1 MPNGPFNRP
10 HPAVWRIVF
19 GVSVLYFLVMVFV
32 CFLSYEDARRALHF
46 MYPDLHSMTID
57 DILDKD
63 YAVNCSEVTVARLYA
78 HLDGFAVAHL
88 FGWVMKAVL
97 LRHYGLAWLLSV
109 NWEITELAFSH
120 ILPNFRECWWDIVLL
135 DVLLCNGLGIYLGMQ
150 LCKWLEMRSYHWES
164 IRSINSTTGKI
175 KRAFFQFTPGSW
187 TPTRWLDPESSFM
200 RVIAV
205 SILVVMTQLAELNCF
220 FLKHIFLVR
229 PSHPTTLG
237 RLVLI
242 SAISAPAIRQYYL
255 YVTDPL
261 VNRVGTQL
269 WVFVAVVVTEAIVC
283 LKFGR
288 HFFEKT
294 VILNIVLWIVYSI
307 MSSFFIVFLC
317 AFVAKARCSRRS
329 SAKTNGYSKHVLS
342 DNQILHVLLRQAG
355 RTLLSS
361 RPTAR
366 PVTAVEATGPLP
378 SSSRS
383 CPSFQKSMT
392 RSRTHSETYKP
403 KGSQQLAAHP
413 CASMTVILPKA
424 SFAMSAGYDPIAGH
438 GAVRIAAKHFALL
451 PLWSLLT
458 ANAQLRNIQVSNST
472 TFSPM
477 LGDHLLL
484 PAQAFADWGLRIM
497 QPVLLQSQHCCSVL
511 PCPGGA
517 QPKPLGGNRVFP
529 GHLPLTTCQRFCLDA
544 DSAASA
550 AEQELQLSPISSTP
564 IAAESA
570 AVAIECET
578 MPANRDLL
586 LRILKYRLRS
596 ELSLSNSLAA
606 QCSISSETASP
617 RAPPQSPDTPSE
629 TPKRG
634 RRTPRTGGAVAAD
647 AAASSGGGTGGLD
660 LSDYRQLAVSLRPAS
675 DFRQPYRIVDA
686 TRLYFEPLD
695 ADPTA
700 PVPAGSDDL
709 PELFGLERQEEQL
722 SAAVAQ
728 FVSELCSPTGFAFT
742 GVFLCG
748 PRGCGKASLAASVC
762 RRLRCPLVR
771 LDRNCLL
778 GRYLGQAEAN
788 LSSTLKQAAASGS
801 TCLLIEDIDE
811 QFGEARAGS
820 TGVDNRLRQVLASEL
835 EQLNSSGRLL
845 LLATGSDLKSLNE
858 RLRSLFQLRI
868 LVPLPTGEAK
878 ARLMERQL
886 NRLPEPMRPSDSGLV
901 RQFAARVHGYS
912 ASELISL
919 CKLAVHVSRT
929 AGRQR
934 LERRDFDEAL
944 RSFRPSGVQA
954 LLTSA
959 DRVSWDDIGGLDKL
973 KQLLRDRVLAPL
985 LEPDRFAKF
994 GVRPPAG
1001 MLLYGPP
1008 GCCKTMMAKA
1018 VATECGL
1025 PFIAVQC
1032 ADVYSRYV
1040 GDSERSIRELLT
1052 RAQAAAPAVLFLDE
1066 VDALLPTRGG
1076 GGPDA
1081 GGDSVGNRVLSE
1093 VLTLLDGVAGRSR
1106 LHKPAGVR
1114 GPALLRPGRLD
1125 RLIFVPLPDEASR
1138 QRILAVASA
1147 RLPQCCEED
1156 AAAAMSEVA
1165 ARTEGLSGAELT
1177 ALVSETAAESV
1188 QNGLTGLSWKLALQL
1203 LEAGRVRPRTSAAA
1217 MASYARFAD
1226 SHGCGGF

>member
-1 MPNGPFNRP
+1 
-10 HPAVWRIVF
+10 
-19 GVSVLYFLVMVFV
+19 
-32 CFLSYEDARRALHF
+32 
-46 MYPDLHSMTID
+46 
-57 DILDKD
+57 
-63 YAVNCSEVTVARLYA
+63 
-78 HLDGFAVAHL
+78 
-88 FGWVMKAVL
+88 
-97 LRHYGLAWLLSV
+97 
-109 NWEITELAFSH
+109 
-120 ILPNFRECWWDIVLL
+120 
-135 DVLLCNGLGIYLGMQ
+135 
-150 LCKWLEMRSYHWES
+150 
-164 IRSINSTTGKI
+164 
-175 KRAFFQFTPGSW
+175 
-187 TPTRWLDPESSFM
+187 
-200 RVIAV
+200 
-205 SILVVMTQLAELNCF
+205 
-220 FLKHIFLVR
+220 
-229 PSHPTTLG
+229 
-237 RLVLI
+237 
-242 SAISAPAIRQYYL
+242 
-255 YVTDPL
+255 
-261 VNRVGTQL
+261 
-269 WVFVAVVVTEAIVC
+269 
-283 LKFGR
+283 
-288 HFFEKT
+288 
-294 VILNIVLWIVYSI
+294 
-307 MSSFFIVFLC
+307 
-317 AFVAKARCSRRS
+317 
-329 SAKTNGYSKHVLS
+329 
-342 DNQILHVLLRQAG
+342 
-355 RTLLSS
+355 
-361 RPTAR
+361 
-366 PVTAVEATGPLP
+366 
-378 SSSRS
+378 
-383 CPSFQKSMT
+383 
-392 RSRTHSETYKP
+392 
-403 KGSQQLAAHP
+403 
-413 CASMTVILPKA
+413 
-424 SFAMSAGYDPIAGH
+424 
-438 GAVRIAAKHFALL
+438 
-451 PLWSLLT
+451 
-458 ANAQLRNIQVSNST
+458 
-472 TFSPM
+472 PM

-586 LRILKYRLRS
+586 LRILKYRLRNCYVSDGTVNSFNILGAEVALRFCRISPSPPPAPPSVAAAEGS

-1106 LHKPAGVR
+1106 LFVLAATNRPECVD
-1114 GPALLRPGRLD
+1114 PALLRPGRLD